1 MAVTRPSTIKSKTTP
16 KTTSQ
21 DLSDCIDCFCN
32 YCDSCH
38 KCYCSEPPAGPPDF
52 VQRTLSLD
60 RRHQHLRRPTTTN
73 RFDSVA
79 SSFTYLGYNIIRDNK
94 NIQFSYQKYEIFI
107 SNTKTEK
114 VDNIQFFTKIILK
127 KYFLKKNIFLLSL
140 NIIITIYIVVGGIQL
155 SFSLVG
161 VNVPWEQDNLGF
173 SAYSLEKRK
182 IRKIFGSF
190 GLINSVDYIFHAR
203 AVMKKLRSEGALIR
217 AFILTK
223 YFRKGVNLIIYGI
236 QYLG

>member
-1 MAVTRPSTIKSKTTP
+1 MATSRRSHGYYRATTATAEKLSCFGGDATKASSDAEMAVTRPSTIKSKTTP

-21 DLSDCIDCFCN
+21 DLSCCSDCFCN

-94 NIQFSYQKYEIFI
+94 NIYFLYQKYEIFI

-114 VDNIQFFTKIILK
+114 VDNIQLF
-127 KYFLKKNIFLLSL
+127 
-140 NIIITIYIVVGGIQL
+140 
-155 SFSLVG
+155 
-161 VNVPWEQDNLGF
+161 
-173 SAYSLEKRK
+173 
-182 IRKIFGSF
+182 
-190 GLINSVDYIFHAR
+190 
-203 AVMKKLRSEGALIR
+203 
-217 AFILTK
+217 
-223 YFRKGVNLIIYGI
+223 
-236 QYLG
+236 